1 MLSKN
6 HKDTGDREVSEIK
19 RENTTKWSKSIA
31 TVIVAV
37 TFCLIAC
44 TVIILGFLGISFLR
58 QSMNDSVANYE
69 ATMYDGYRTEIKSE
83 IQTAIAI
90 VKDYYDRSQSG
101 ELTEEDAKEY
111 AKEVIRSMRYREDNS
126 GYMWIDDTDYNLVMH
141 PILPEQEGN
150 NRYDLTDQNGVKI
163 IQNIMKSANEG
174 GGYNEFYFTK
184 ADGVTVAPKLA
195 YSEKFDAWN
204 WVITTGNYIDDMNAE
219 IVVNEQN
226 IKRQFTGMLTAYM
239 ASIVIILA
247 VVLVI
252 SFFFGRRLAGGIKRV
267 EANLHKI
274 EDGDLSFEIDPR
286 LTSRSDEI
294 GKIAQSLNK
303 VKLSLAGMI
312 GDVSDASVQLKS
324 SSTDFSEK
332 FSDIS
337 DSINDTNRAVD
348 EMAKGTASLA
358 AETEIVNDKVQ
369 ELGRVIDVENDEMG
383 KLGTSV
389 DTMMQFS
396 NGASDSIKRLYE
408 ITEVTTSAIQV
419 VSDQTKQTSESAIHI
434 NEMVEIIKDMAS
446 QTNLLSLNASIES
459 ARAGEAGRGFAVVAE
474 EIRKL
479 AEKSAESAAG
489 IETVVNELTSNVEV
503 STERM
508 QKVMSNVAEQQKQ
521 LNETQAAFNNLYK
534 EISIVDEVAKAI
546 GMQTD
551 ILNELK
557 GVVSDSVSNLSSVVE
572 ENSASAEETSAG
584 MQVVAESIKECC
596 RDTQTL
602 VELSDKQNEKTQ
614 KFVL

>member
-1 MLSKN
+1 M
-6 HKDTGDREVSEIK
+6 SEIK
-19 RENTTKWSKSIA
+19 QQNTTKWSKSIA
-31 TVIVAV
+31 TVVVAV
-37 TFCLIAC
+37 TFCMIAC
-44 TVIILGFLGISFLR
+44 TVIVLGFLGISFLR
-58 QSMNDSVANYE
+58 QSMNDSITNYE
-69 ATMYDGYRTEIKSE
+69 ATMYDGYRMEIKSE

-90 VKDYYDRSQSG
+90 VKDYYDRSRSG
-101 ELTEEDAKEY
+101 ELTEEEAKEY
-111 AKEVIRSMRYREDNS
+111 AKEVIRSMRYRDDDS

-150 NRYDLTDQNGVKI
+150 NRYDLTDRNGVKI

-204 WVITTGNYIDDMNAE
+204 WVITTGNYIDDMNEE
-219 IVVNEQN
+219 IVINEQN
-226 IKRQFTGMLTAYM
+226 IKRQFTGMLSAYM

-252 SFFFGRRLAGGIKRV
+252 SFLFGRRLAGGIKRV

-274 EDGDLSFEIDPR
+274 EEGDLSFEIEAR
-286 LTSRSDEI
+286 LIKRSDEI
-294 GKIAQSLNK
+294 GKISQSLNK
-303 VKLSLAGMI
+303 VKLALAGMI
-312 GDVSDASVQLKS
+312 GDVSDSSVHLKKS
-324 SSTDFSEK
+324 SEDFSDK
-332 FSDIS
+332 FSNIT

-348 EMAKGTASLA
+348 EMAKGAASLA

-369 ELGRVIDVENDEMG
+369 KLGDVIEVENDEMN

-396 NGASDSIKRLYE
+396 TGASDSIKKLYE
-408 ITEVTTSAIQV
+408 ISEVTTDAIQV
-419 VSDQTKQTSESAIHI
+419 VSDQTKQTSDSAIHI

-489 IETVVNELTSNVEV
+489 IEIVVNELTSNVEV

-508 QKVMSNVAEQQKQ
+508 QAVMANVSEQKKQ
-521 LNETQAAFNNLYK
+521 LNETKEAFDNLYK
-534 EISIVDEVAKAI
+534 EISMVDDVAKEI
-546 GMQTD
+546 SRQTD

-557 GVVSDSVSNLSSVVE
+557 VVVSDSVANLSSVVE
-572 ENSASAEETSAG
+572 ESSASAEETSAG
-584 MQVVAESIKECC
+584 MQVVAESIRECYQ
-596 RDTQTL
+596 DTQLL
-602 VELSDKQNEKTQ
+602 VELSDSQNEKTQ
-614 KFVL
+614 KFKL